1 MVEAQNKKGRLQR
14 WRDKYLVIVYDGNS
28 LEEIANFR
36 TSRVNIASY
45 VSVIVI
51 LTSITLFLLFKYTP
65 MRAVIGYQSDPEMQ
79 KAVVRNSQRVD
90 SLEEQIQIR
99 DMYYENLKQI
109 MRGEVPQGSES
120 SIADSTL
127 EYAEIDF
134 SKSKHDSILRK
145 QIEEEE
151 QITLS
156 MLEETTQKTNSLQ
169 SLHFFAPIK
178 GIITNRFNAAEGH
191 FGTDIV
197 AEANKPVLATLSGT
211 VIYAGWTMDTGH
223 VIQIQHENNLV
234 SFYKH
239 NSSLLKKTG
248 DHVKAG
254 ESIAIIGNSGELTTG
269 PHLHFEIW
277 HNGVPLNPE
286 SYLVFQ

>member
-1 MVEAQNKKGRLQR
+1 MAESQNKESKFKK
-14 WRDKYLVIVYDGNS
+14 WKNKFLVIVYDGNS
-28 LEEIANFR
+28 LEEISNFKI
-36 TSRVNIASY
+36 SKMNIASY
-45 VSVIVI
+45 LSVVVV
-51 LTSITLFLLFKYTP
+51 LTSIVLFSLLKYTP
-65 MRAVIGYQSDPEMQ
+65 MRSLIGYQSDPAMKE
-79 KAVVRNSQRVD
+79 AVVKNAQRVD
-90 SLEEQIQIR
+90 SLEEQIKIR

-109 MRGEVPQGSES
+109 MRGEVPQSEEVEL
-120 SIADSTL
+120 ADSSF

-151 QITLS
+151 QISLS
-156 MLEETTQKTNSLQ
+156 MIEETNQKANSLA

-178 GIITNRFNAAEGH
+178 GIITNNFDRAEGH

-197 AEANKPVLATLSGT
+197 AEANKPILATLSGT

-254 ESIAIIGNSGELTTG
+254 ESIAIIGNSGEQTTG

-277 HNGVPLNPE
+277 HNGVPLNAE
-286 SYLVFQ
+286 DYLVFQ